1 MITDAV
7 IGSELL
13 VRVIVGETPADRPR
27 DPAVFIG
34 AVDDAQ
40 VSECLFDPS
49 GLIGV
54 FSGRIH
60 MPAVFGHEI
69 GSQRF
74 GNA

>member
-40 VSECLFDPS
+40 VSECLFGP
-49 GLIGV
+49 GLIRR
-54 FSGRIH
+54 FSVDTPLCSVTR
-60 MPAVFGHEI
+60 
-69 GSQRF
+69 
-74 GNA
+74 